1 MKQLKDALKYVAT
14 AFLVLLVSLCIYTF
28 VITDVLKKDYVNVFG
43 YTYFVVATGSMSGTI
58 EVDDIIFV
66 KVTKEVRTND
76 VITFKNKDGD
86 IITHRLITKSGDS
99 YVTKG
104 DVNNVADEPI
114 TKNQIIGKVTFV
126 VSPSF
131 ILKSIAIFLIVFILL
146 ALVNF
151 DNIIKKYIIRDTSER
166 KVLPKVAVE
175 ELEVEELLPE
185 EEEIKEIPKPV
196 KKETPKPKEK
206 KESKAKIITEKI
218 KPSVV
223 KEKLKPE
230 VEKVKE
236 MIKSKTKKVKKEEV
250 KPVEKEVKVEVKEEK
265 VEEKVVAKDEKQ
277 LEKETIKEIELE
289 IEKELEKEKVDKK
302 IEEKIEEQV
311 EAKVKKII
319 DDIPSPAVV
328 VEPYPVNKIPTE
340 IFKNPK
346 NRYEEP
352 SSGLTVT
359 FSLDEMELIQKIHER
374 EMEREDRI
382 EVLEDYDDKVFSYE
396 PVKKKNQDKREK
408 ETVDFIVSLLKCK
421 KSNET
426 KARMNK
432 KWLEKFQYIYRLCH
446 LLLLDE
452 VDGLSDDIEKPPFK
466 EIYDYDLDKIG
477 LTQSIRNRIYDM
489 PIYVFLKILT
499 YSILYNDDEMF
510 DGVFKIMKY
519 KAMIDKDKE
528 FIQLDKYDKNS
539 RKQVKTLIAFM
550 QRISSKFD
558 NKNVFELDRIERLA
572 KIRKY

>member
-14 AFLVLLVSLCIYTF
+14 AFLVVLVSLCIYTF

-66 KVTKEVRTND
+66 KITKEVKTND

-151 DNIIKKYIIRDTSER
+151 DNIIKKYIIRDSLEKKET
-166 KVLPKVAVE
+166 PKVENKQV
-175 ELEVEELLPE
+175 VIEELLPE
-185 EEEIKEIPKPV
+185 DEIVVKEE
-196 KKETPKPKEK
+196 PKPK
-206 KESKAKIITEKI
+206 
-218 KPSVV
+218 VV
-223 KEKLKPE
+223 KEKITPSKVKEKIKPE

-236 MIKSKTKKVKKEEV
+236 MIKSKTSKVKPKPVKKE
-250 KPVEKEVKVEVKEEK
+250 KPVVEEKEKVKEEVVEVKEEVK
-265 VEEKVVAKDEKQ
+265 EKSLKE
-277 LEKETIKEIELE
+277 LEKETIKEIEKE

-302 IEEKIEEQV
+302 IEERIEEQV
-311 EAKVKKII
+311 EARVKKII
-319 DDIPSPAVV
+319 EDIPSPAVV

-340 IFKNPK
+340 IFKDPK
-346 NRYEEP
+346 KRDEEP

-374 EMEREDRI
+374 EMEREDKI
-382 EVLEDYDDKVFSYE
+382 EVLEDYDDKVFSFE
-396 PVKKKNQDKREK
+396 PAKKKNQDKKEK

-432 KWLEKFQYIYRLCH
+432 KWLEKFQYVYRICH

-452 VDGLSDDIEKPPFK
+452 VDDLGDDIEKPPFK

-519 KAMIDKDKE
+519 KTMIDKDKE
-528 FIQLDKYDKNS
+528 FIQLDKYDRSS

-550 QRISSKFD
+550 QRISNKFD